1 MHNDLKQYELLIFDW
16 DGTLMD
22 STGSITRSI
31 QRAAADIGL
40 AVPSDEVAAH
50 VIGLSLQDALHYA
63 LPSLDPE
70 DYPALVERYRHHYLA
85 QDADI
90 VLFDGIAEMLEKL
103 RKRGH
108 LLAVATGKNRPGLD
122 RVLNSTSLTRMFDAT
137 RTADETRSKP
147 HPQMVLELTDYLGVD
162 PKRSLM
168 VGDTTHDLQMAQSA
182 GVAALGVSYGAHPHE
197 NLAALKPLAVLRSSK
212 DLDIW
217 LTTHA

>member
-1 MHNDLKQYELLIFDW
+1 MHSAPVHYDLVVFDW

-40 AVPSDEVAAH
+40 AVPSDEVASH

-63 LPSLDPE
+63 LPELQAP
-70 DYPALVERYRHHYLA
+70 DYPILVERYRHHYME

-90 VLFDGIAEMLEKL
+90 VLFEGIAEMLVELKV
-103 RKRGH
+103 RGH
-108 LLAVATGKNRPGLD
+108 FLAVATGKNRAGLD
-122 RVLNSTSLTRMFDAT
+122 RVLRSTSLTHMFDAT

-147 HPQMVLELTDYLGVD
+147 HPQMLLELTDHFGVD
-162 PKRSLM
+162 LKRSLM

-182 GVAALGVSYGAHPHE
+182 GVSALGVSYGAHPHDHL
-197 NLAALKPLAVLRSSK
+197 LALGPLAVLKTSK
-212 DLDIW
+212 DLKGW
-217 LTTHA
+217 LKTHG